1 MSDLRDKL
9 GGEEGLLIAL
19 ALTVGAGAGVGAIGF
34 RYLIEGLTWLF
45 TGHTDP
51 SALGHFTN
59 PHLAFLGPFVVLVVP
74 IIGGLLYGPPVY
86 RFAPEAR
93 GRGTR
98 AGRFRATARGQ
109 RGESSGPEGGR
120 RGDASPTAKEEPR

>member
-1 MSDLRDKL
+1 MSTLRTKP

-19 ALTVGAGAGVGAIGF
+19 ALVVGVGAGVGAIGF
-34 RYLIEGLTWLF
+34 RYLIECFTWLF

-74 IIGGLLYGPPVY
+74 VIGGLLYGPLVY

-93 GRGTR
+93 GHGVPEVMLAVHQNEGRIRGR
-98 AGRFRATARGQ
+98 VPIVK
-109 RGESSGPEGGR
+109 SL
-120 RGDASPTAKEEPR
+120 ASAS